1 MKKILNNLNVLTIGG
16 ATKDIY
22 LSNQGVDYMAIN
34 QKDCQVK
41 YMLLKAG
48 DKIEVENILNF
59 TGGGSTNS
67 AVSFKRLGF
76 DVTCI
81 CKIGKDEAGDLIIK
95 ELDQENINTKNI
107 IKTDKIST
115 GTSFIIN
122 SLEGERTIFA
132 YRGANGFI
140 EKKDI
145 NFNNIKNIDQI
156 YITSLSHESSKI
168 LPDIVKFAHQ
178 NNIPVAINPGISQL
192 AKGTQT
198 LKDSLKYID
207 TIIMNSDEAKSFMI
221 ALTENDSNYK
231 ESLKSSMQNCVEC
244 EHAENNP
251 NLLNS
256 PLKHLDYYFSIWK
269 FFKEI
274 LKLGPKTVVITD
286 GANGVYAANNK
297 NIFYH
302 PSIKTNVIDTLGA
315 GDSFGSC
322 FIASMLSNYSVEEAL
337 VRGIINSSSVISKF
351 GAKPGLLT
359 KEELDKK
366 NINLNLLQKFE
377 LN

>member
-1 MKKILNNLNVLTIGG
+1 MKKILNNLHVLTIGG

-22 LSNQGVDYMAIN
+22 LSNQGTDYMTIN
-34 QKDCQVK
+34 QKDCQLK

-48 DKIEVENILNF
+48 DKIEIENILNF
-59 TGGGSTNS
+59 TGGGATNS

-76 DVTCI
+76 KATCI
-81 CKIGKDEAGDLIIK
+81 SKIGTDEAGNLIIQ
-95 ELDQENINTKNI
+95 ELEKENIDTKNI
-107 IKTDKIST
+107 IRTNKIST

-122 SLEGERTIFA
+122 SLERERTIFA

-145 NFNNIKNIDQI
+145 NLNNIKNIDQI

-168 LPDIVKFAHQ
+168 LPDIVNFAHE

-231 ESLKSSMQNCVEC
+231 ESLKSSMLNCTPC
-244 EHAENNP
+244 ETTENKP
-251 NLLNS
+251 SLLNS

-322 FIASMLSNYSVEEAL
+322 FVASILSGHKVEAAL

-359 KEELDKK
+359 NDELDKK
-366 NINLNLLQKFE
+366 EINLNLIQKFE